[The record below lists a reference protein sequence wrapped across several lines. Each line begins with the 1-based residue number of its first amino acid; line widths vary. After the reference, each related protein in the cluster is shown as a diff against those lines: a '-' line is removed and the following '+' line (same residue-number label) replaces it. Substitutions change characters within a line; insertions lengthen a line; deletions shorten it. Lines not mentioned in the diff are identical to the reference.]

1 MLSRIAKLAL
11 SIALLAAASLASGAD
26 YKAGEAEVVKKLPG
40 RDFESVKNS
49 NMPLIVYFYD
59 ADIRRNDYAKF
70 MESKVLSSAEFKDKT
85 KPFLFIKIKHDGTD
99 YKGWPAEWLAR
110 AKNASALMVASS
122 DMSQV
127 VFYDKNMPKE
137 AITPPNILA
146 QMHSVLTYEEKK
158 KGQGGPAAAKGND
171 EKEKGPMPPVAEN
184 KITVP
189 GLNMDKDKDK
199 KEPSKPPEKKKV
211 AAPTDE

>member
-11 SIALLAAASLASGAD
+11 FVALLAAAPLASAGD
-26 YKAGEAEVVKKLPG
+26 YKAGDADIVKKLPG

-59 ADIRRNDYAKF
+59 ADVRRNDYAKF
-70 MESKVLSSAEFKDKT
+70 METKILSSAEFKDKL

-99 YKGWPAEWLAR
+99 YKGWPPDWLVR

-158 KGQGGPAAAKGND
+158 KGQGGPAAAKAD
-171 EKEKGPMPPVAEN
+171 EKGAMPPVAEN

-189 GLNMDKDKDK
+189 GLNVDKDKDKDK
-199 KEPSKPPEKKKV
+199 KEPAKAPEKKK